1 LLCPSCQ
8 HENRPTAAFCEE
20 CGTRFERLCASCG
33 NALRP
38 TARFCDACGTSAP
51 SLTQDA
57 SPEEPASAQETSRDP
72 RNYTPKHLAERILT
86 SKSAL
91 EGERKHV
98 TVLFADVAGYTSLS
112 ERSDPEQ
119 MHSIM
124 DRCFQIILREV
135 HRFEGTINQFTG
147 DGVMALFGA
156 PLALE
161 DAPRRA
167 VSAAL
172 AIQRALGPFAETIR
186 QRHDSEFRMRIG
198 INTGQVVVG
207 SIGDDLRMDYTAIGD
222 TTNLAARLEQR
233 ALPGTILIS
242 EVTHNLVSGYFDSED
257 LGEVGIKGKSS
268 SVRAFRVSGER
279 AVSGRIEAAG
289 SAGLTPLVGRDR
301 ELDAIGRAFESASE
315 GRGQVAFLVGDAGIG
330 KSRLL
335 HEFRERLSGEPHVWF
350 EGRCAAYGESSAY
363 LAIADAFRR
372 HFGIDDRNDDATALS
387 KIDTSLE
394 SLSADLEW
402 TRPFV
407 RLLLSLPPGD
417 ETVASM
423 EAQLRRSETVRAI
436 QAILLA
442 LAQDKPLVLVI
453 EDLHWIDAASEEFV
467 GVLAESIPAARAL
480 FILTHRPGYQHPFGD
495 RSYHVRLAL
504 QPLSYAEVSDL
515 ASRLLLA
522 TDLPESLHALIADK
536 SDGNPFFIEEVT
548 KSLLDEGVLAL
559 HDGRVELA
567 GDLQDISV
575 PDSIHDILM
584 ARIDRLDEGPKRAIQ
599 VASVIG
605 REFALRL
612 LERIAEAGQQISS
625 VVGELR
631 SLELIYEKAS
641 HPELAFMFKHAL
653 THDVA
658 YESVLVQRRTALHRI
673 VGSAI
678 EELYPDRLA
687 EHYEALA
694 HHFSQGNDWDRA
706 LRYHIL
712 AAEKAADGFANRA
725 ATQHYQDA
733 LEICEKMDAPAEDR
747 RRIHDRLARL
757 YYSTSELGLAAEAHL
772 ASADLDDDA
781 PRAALNVALA
791 ASNLFWAH
799 EYTRAREIN
808 VRARATARELDD
820 DAALAVSLQIEAL
833 DRDVHGHFDREV
845 FEEGWR
851 ASDLAEASGNPE
863 AMTWAC
869 SYHAI
874 ACKHV
879 GDFQRG
885 IDVSERA
892 LAAARRHGMNPPMPV
907 WTLGLSL
914 GSIGRYQDTITL
926 FSEAIAITHRI
937 GQNVLEARLL
947 NSLGWTLGEI
957 GCHEQARHPNLGC
970 SELGSVMV
978 EAGQVAGADEL
989 YANGKINLACN
1000 LLMLGAT
1007 DSAEEELGPV
1017 EAELASDGDPW
1028 MRWRYAMHLI
1038 DAKARIALARGDI
1051 EQTLALTR
1059 DEIAAA
1065 LPRDSVKCE
1074 ARAYELHGRA
1084 LLHGDQ
1090 RIEAEEALRKALEI
1104 ARTIQ
1109 HPPVVWRSLSLLGE
1123 IARRAGADSEGQR
1136 LTRQARDL
1144 VEQLAAPIA
1153 SEELKRNFL
1162 ALGERLETDPLGAH
1176 R

>member
-8 HENRPTAAFCEE
+8 HENRDAAAFCEA
-20 CGTRFERLCASCG
+20 CGTRFERLCPSCG
-33 NALRP
+33 NALRL
-38 TARFCDACGTSAP
+38 TARFCDACGANIEVSGG
-51 SLTQDA
+51 D
-57 SPEEPASAQETSRDP
+57 EPASTPDLARDP

-112 ERSDPEQ
+112 ERTDPEQ
-119 MHSIM
+119 MHTIM
-124 DRCFQIILREV
+124 DRCFQIILHEV

-156 PLALE
+156 PVALE

-172 AIQRALGPFAETIR
+172 AIQRALGPFAKEIR
-186 QRHDSEFRMRIG
+186 ERHDAEFRMRIG

-222 TTNLAARLEQR
+222 TTNLAARLEQLAR
-233 ALPGTILIS
+233 PGTILIS
-242 EVTHNLVSGYFDSED
+242 EATLNLVAGYFDSED
-257 LGEVGIKGKSS
+257 LGEVGIKGKAAP
-268 SVRAFRVSGER
+268 VRAFRVTAER

-289 SAGLTPLVGRDR
+289 SAGLTPLVGRER
-301 ELDAIGRAFESASE
+301 ELDALGQAFESARE
-315 GRGQVAFLVGDAGIG
+315 GHGQVAFLVGDAGIG

-335 HEFRERLSGEPHVWF
+335 HEFRERLADEPHTWF
-350 EGRCAAYGESSAY
+350 EGRCAAYGENSAY
-363 LAIADAFRR
+363 LTLVDAFRR
-372 HFGIDDRNDDATALS
+372 HFGIDDRDDDASALA
-387 KIDTSLE
+387 KIDASLE
-394 SLSADLEW
+394 TLGVDLEW
-402 TRPFV
+402 TRPFM
-407 RLLLSLPPGD
+407 RQLLSLPPGD
-417 ETVASM
+417 EKVAGM
-423 EAQLRRSETVRAI
+423 EAQLRRSETLRAI
-436 QAILLA
+436 QAILLT
-442 LAQDKPLVLVI
+442 LAQRKPLVLVI

-467 GVLAESIPAARAL
+467 GVLAESIPGARAL
-480 FILTHRPGYQHPFGD
+480 FVLTHRPGHQHPFGD

-504 QPLSYAEVSDL
+504 QPLSRAETSEL
-515 ASRLLLA
+515 AERLLFA
-522 TDLPESLHALIADK
+522 SDLPESLRTLIAGK

-548 KSLLDEGVLAL
+548 KSLIEEGVLAV
-559 HDGRVELA
+559 HEGRVRLVGE
-567 GDLQDISV
+567 LQDVSV
-575 PDSIHDILM
+575 PDSIQDVLM
-584 ARIDRLDEGPKRAIQ
+584 ARIDRLDEAPKRAIQ

-612 LERIAEAGQQISS
+612 LERIAEAGQQIST

-631 SLELIYEKAS
+631 SLELIYEKTV

-658 YESVLVQRRTALHRI
+658 YESVLIQRRTALHRI

-694 HHFSQGNDWDRA
+694 HHFFRGEDWERA
-706 LRYHIL
+706 LRYHVL

-725 ATQHYQDA
+725 ATQHYRDA
-733 LEICEKMDAPAEDR
+733 LAICERIDAPADDR
-747 RRIHDRLARL
+747 RRIHDRLSRL
-757 YYSTSELGLAAEAHL
+757 YSSLAELPLAAEAHL
-772 ASADLDDDA
+772 ASAELDDDA
-781 PRAALNVALA
+781 SRAVLSVALA
-791 ASNLFWAH
+791 ATNMFWAH
-799 EYTRAREIN
+799 NYDRAREIN
-808 VRARATARELDD
+808 VGALATARELGD
-820 DAALAVSLQIEAL
+820 DAALGVALHVEAF

-845 FEEGWR
+845 YQAGRR
-851 ASDLAEASGNPE
+851 ASELAESSGNPE
-863 AMTWAC
+863 AMAWAC

-874 ACKHV
+874 GCKHV

-892 LAAARRHGMNPPMPV
+892 LAVARRHGMNPPMPL

-914 GSIGRYQDTITL
+914 GSIGRYQDTIAL
-926 FSEAIAITHRI
+926 FTDAIAVTHRI
-937 GQNVLEARLL
+937 GQDILRARLL
-947 NSLGWTLGEI
+947 NSLGWCLGEI
-957 GCHEQARHPNLGC
+957 GCHEQARRPNLGC
-970 SELGSVMV
+970 SELGAVMV

-1000 LLMLGAT
+1000 LLMLGAP

-1017 EAELASDGDPW
+1017 EAGLAADGDPW
-1028 MRWRYAMHLI
+1028 MRWRYTMHLI
-1038 DAKARIALARGDI
+1038 DAKARVALARGDI
-1051 EQTLALTR
+1051 EKTLALTR
-1059 DEIAAA
+1059 EEVAAA

-1104 ARTIQ
+1104 AQAIQ

-1123 IARRAGADSEGQR
+1123 IARRAGAESEGQR
-1136 LTRQARDL
+1136 LTRRARAL
-1144 VEQLAAPIA
+1144 VEELAAPIA